1 MSTPL
6 AVKVR
11 TDYPQESKLAG
22 YYTEKTKPEEG
33 SPTKEMEMK
42 GSNMLGMGEREER
55 AEAGR
60 EGIWWSP
67 SPDGTL
73 AAEMFREREERGKVF
88 TVKQTFHSSLCYF
101 QKSICMLLLGALD
114 KHLLPAFS

>member
-42 GSNMLGMGEREER
+42 GSNMLGMGEREGER
-55 AEAGR
+55 R
-60 EGIWWSP
+60 ESRSRKGGAPDPLPWWNP
-67 SPDGTL
+67 SG
-73 AAEMFREREERGKVF
+73 
-88 TVKQTFHSSLCYF
+88 
-101 QKSICMLLLGALD
+101 
-114 KHLLPAFS
+114 